1 MKILVMLEFN
11 WDLASGTF
19 FQTEEDKVMSGLLK
33 TEIQSRK
40 YIYNLIY
47 ILRFQIALVLF
58 ASMNRVGSNCRVYK
72 GGKTIPADPNLDYAA
87 NYAHMLG
94 YKDQKFHELMRL
106 YITIHRS
113 IFKICIQYSS
123 CEMWFFFIV
132 MEEIKLL
139 NAQLSGVQIIR
150 LCCSMSDWF
159 KSNVTFHGTVITKA
173 GTWVRILCIW

>member
-1 MKILVMLEFN
+1 
-11 WDLASGTF
+11 
-19 FQTEEDKVMSGLLK
+19 MSGLLK

-123 CEMWFFFIV
+123 CEM
-132 MEEIKLL
+132 
-139 NAQLSGVQIIR
+139 
-150 LCCSMSDWF
+150 
-159 KSNVTFHGTVITKA
+159 
-173 GTWVRILCIW
+173 